1 MKKILYRI
9 ANSTVVWLSALI
21 FTMITIMSLFSTT
34 FFIKDRV
41 ESVIICQDSFLTNI
55 FLILILWV
63 ALCIIFMQIDR
74 CKLNLEYL
82 EKLVLVVV
90 LACSVLWVIMA
101 QANPFAD
108 GNEICKAV
116 ISFAKG
122 NYESLNKEGYFGKFP
137 FQLGLLFVFEKLLWF
152 AGNNNFIFLQIL
164 NALALICAFHF
175 IFKIFILLFKNERAA
190 VILLILFSTCFPA
203 MLYCTF
209 IYGTMYGFALS
220 TGAVYFIVKYYKEKR
235 IRYIIYAIPLL
246 LLSVLLKNNYLIVFV
261 ALACLMCAKCLQNN
275 KIYILLFIPV
285 FLCLNA
291 MMNAGIKTYYETR
304 SGLEI
309 HTGIP
314 SIGWV
319 AMGLQD
325 GNKGHGWYNQTMFNT
340 YNDSRQDTEQT
351 AEKSKKIIE
360 NTIESYRE
368 RPGEFLIFILNKVG
382 SQWNEPT
389 YESLWVSEHPKNSN
403 MHRVHLSRISS
414 SVYHGKLNDVYLG
427 YCNIYHLL
435 IFLSA
440 AVCFWVY
447 RRKLNIEHCIFAIII
462 IGGFLFHILWE
473 ANSKYILTYFIYVL
487 PYAAIGLD
495 YSIKYGQTLL
505 NRIKK

>member
-9 ANSTVVWLSALI
+9 ANSTVVWISALI

-34 FFIKDRV
+34 FFIKDRL

-235 IRYIIYAIPLL
+235 IRYI
-246 LLSVLLKNNYLIVFV
+246 
-261 ALACLMCAKCLQNN
+261 
-275 KIYILLFIPV
+275 
-285 FLCLNA
+285 
-291 MMNAGIKTYYETR
+291 
-304 SGLEI
+304 
-309 HTGIP
+309 
-314 SIGWV
+314 
-319 AMGLQD
+319 
-325 GNKGHGWYNQTMFNT
+325 
-340 YNDSRQDTEQT
+340 
-351 AEKSKKIIE
+351 
-360 NTIESYRE
+360 
-368 RPGEFLIFILNKVG
+368 
-382 SQWNEPT
+382 
-389 YESLWVSEHPKNSN
+389 
-403 MHRVHLSRISS
+403 
-414 SVYHGKLNDVYLG
+414 
-427 YCNIYHLL
+427 
-435 IFLSA
+435 
-440 AVCFWVY
+440 
-447 RRKLNIEHCIFAIII
+447 
-462 IGGFLFHILWE
+462 
-473 ANSKYILTYFIYVL
+473 
-487 PYAAIGLD
+487 
-495 YSIKYGQTLL
+495 
-505 NRIKK
+505 